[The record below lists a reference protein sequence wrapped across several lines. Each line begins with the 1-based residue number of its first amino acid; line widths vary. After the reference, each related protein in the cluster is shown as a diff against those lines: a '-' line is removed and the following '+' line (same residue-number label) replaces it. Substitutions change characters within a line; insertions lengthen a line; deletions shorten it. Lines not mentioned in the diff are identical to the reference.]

1 MVRPIPIGGAS
12 VQASDPGRISAME
25 QSTVEEPT
33 TRPPAVSVPL
43 ERRAA
48 PVAAPIVDRILRVPA
63 RDQRS
68 RDVSAFQSFI

>member
-1 MVRPIPIGGAS
+1 
-12 VQASDPGRISAME
+12 ME